1 MTPRTLVTLV
11 LIGSLV
17 GFCFAAT
24 STYDFAA
31 HLDRQVHNLH
41 CSFIPG
47 MSSGASAASQGCQVT
62 LMSPYSSLL
71 REYIWGGIPIALF
84 AMAVFAG
91 LAALA
96 ASMLLLNA
104 ERERIALAT
113 LLLMASIP
121 VAASLVMGSIALFK
135 LHTACK
141 QCIGIYLASAC
152 VSVAAV
158 LAQRDSPD
166 ATPRKS
172 TRRPAPP
179 SRAWLLAVPLT
190 GALLIALTTSYVL
203 AMPRYE
209 RVNHDC
215 GTLTQQNDAHSVF
228 VHLPAPSASAHKAI
242 EIFDPLCPAC
252 KAFETRLA
260 TSNLDQQ
267 LQRDLL
273 LFPLDKTCN
282 WMLDSTLHPGS
293 CAVSTAVLCAG
304 DHAKSVMDW
313 AFSVHEQLETAGRRD
328 KDAPTRMVHAQFPEL
343 ASCMTSAVTKARLTQ
358 GLRWAVKNR
367 IPVLTPQLYVSGKRV
382 CDEDTDLGLEFTLSR
397 MLKGDTP

>member
-11 LIGSLV
+11 SIGSLV

-24 STYDFAA
+24 ATYDFAA

-47 MSSGASAASQGCQVT
+47 ISSGASAASQGCQVT
-62 LMSPYSSLL
+62 LMSPYSSLF
-71 REYIWGGIPIALF
+71 RESVWGGVPIALF

-91 LAALA
+91 LTALA

-141 QCIGIYLASAC
+141 QCIGIYLASA
-152 VSVAAV
+152 VVGVAAL
-158 LAQRDSPD
+158 LAQRDTPD
-166 ATPRKS
+166 YATRKS
-172 TRRPAPP
+172 ARKTAPP

-190 GALLIALTTSYVL
+190 GALLILLTTSYVL
-203 AMPRYE
+203 AMPSYQ

-215 GTLTQQNDAHSVF
+215 GTLTQPSDTHNVF

-242 EIFDPLCPAC
+242 EVFDPLCPAC
-252 KAFETRLA
+252 KAFEARLA
-260 TSNLDQQ
+260 ASNLDQQ

-282 WMLDSTLHPGS
+282 WMVDNTLHPGS
-293 CAVSTAVLCAG
+293 CAVSAAVLCAG
-304 DHAKSVMDW
+304 ARAKTVMDW
-313 AFSVHEQLETAGRRD
+313 AFSIHEELEAAGRRD
-328 KDAPTRMVHAQFPEL
+328 KDAPARMVHAQFPEL
-343 ASCMTSAVTKARLTQ
+343 SSCMTSAVTKARLTQ
-358 GLRWAVKNR
+358 SLRWAVKNR
-367 IPVLTPQLYVSGKRV
+367 IPVLTPQLYVAGKRV

-397 MLKGDTP
+397 MLKGETP